1 MQLLSLADLGPEA
14 QRLAGELSY
23 KTGHDYSGEIVVFA
37 AITVALWI
45 AAAWIAAQAVS
56 KENADMGRAVKTGF
70 LWTLGFLTALA
81 LGGTAFYFARLRGNA
96 PIATASLAITG
107 ILLFQTA
114 VGVPMKVHRI
124 HIFKAFGFA
133 LIGIVVHLAAQLA
146 VQKAMHDPLE
156 LERRFDQV
164 RRLAALPAGD
174 AAQVLAAVGKP
185 AAAPAPA
192 PAPTPKPVA
201 ERPSA
206 PPARPTPS
214 PQKVIAD
221 RHDELKKMYADL
233 MARRETLKEG
243 DDAALAAYTRD
254 TARYTEMLAQ
264 LQKDSDALKK

>member
-23 KTGHDYSGEIVVFA
+23 KTGHDYRGEIVVFV
-37 AITVALWI
+37 AITIGLWI

-70 LWTLGFLTALA
+70 LWTFGFLTALA
-81 LGGTAFYFARLRGNA
+81 LGGTAFYFGRLRGNA
-96 PIATASLAITG
+96 PIATASLVITG

-114 VGVPMKVHRI
+114 VGVPMKVHRL
-124 HIFKAFGFA
+124 HFFKAFGFA
-133 LIGIVVHLAAQLA
+133 LVGIVVHLAAQLA

-164 RRLAALPAGD
+164 RRLAALPAKD
-174 AAQVLAAVGKP
+174 AAQVLAAVEKP
-185 AAAPAPA
+185 AASATPAPA
-192 PAPTPKPVA
+192 PPVKPA
-201 ERPSA
+201 SERAASA
-206 PPARPTPS
+206 PARATPS
-214 PQKVIAD
+214 PQKIIAD
-221 RHDELKKMYADL
+221 RHDELKKGYADL
-233 MARRETLKEG
+233 MARRETLREG

-254 TARYTEMLAQ
+254 TARYVEKLAQ